1 MSKHG
6 AIKLSTLIIT
16 ALLLAAALSAS
27 EAARPEGTLTVA
39 VATFGNERWLPHLY
53 VGAED
58 VVLKPMYENLLTR
71 DPKTGELAPMLAE
84 RWKVA
89 DGGRTWTFYLR
100 KGVQFHGG
108 RGEMTA
114 EDVKFTFNT
123 IAKDGSANSL
133 APEFRLIKSMEVENP
148 YTLTVRFDKP
158 FVVFGTK
165 VNPRLFAPV
174 AFIQPKRYVETAKD
188 DGAERLPVATGPWK
202 FVEHVRGDRIV
213 YEAVENHWR
222 ATPHFKRLVFVKVP
236 EPSTRMAMLRAGSV
250 DVIEVGGEYADELK
264 QDAMRTL
271 LMPNTSWL
279 YIILG
284 GQWATKPTY
293 DPKVPWAQPDAER
306 ARKVRMALNLAVDKQ
321 AIVQRVLGG
330 LGTVMG
336 SWLMYPSDPW
346 ASDALKKPYP
356 YDPAKAK
363 ALLAEAGYPS
373 GFETTM
379 NLTAWPGRG
388 FLPDVGEAVA
398 TYWEKIGIRVKRR
411 PVDRAIFAS
420 DFRARAYAGVALA
433 SAIHLLLDVN
443 ASERDQQILMHHLGL
458 DKPLP
463 VQYGLY
469 VRNIFLGDFGNSVLT
484 RRPVT
489 EHIWERLPA
498 TVELGLVAM
507 LLSVLIGVP
516 LGVYSAVHR
525 GGTLDGA
532 ARVFAVLGQS
542 MPTFWLGLMLILLF
556 GVVLRLLPAG
566 GRGGIEHLILP
577 AFTLGYFT
585 SAAILRLTRSAMLEV
600 LG

>member
-1 MSKHG
+1 MKTRRWVVSMVAAIGLLTAISAHG
-6 AIKLSTLIIT
+6 Q
-16 ALLLAAALSAS
+16 AAK
-27 EAARPEGTLTVA
+27 PEGTLTVA

-89 DGGRTWTFYLR
+89 DGGRTWSFYLR

-158 FVVFGTK
+158 FVVFGNK
-165 VNPRLFAPV
+165 VNQGLFASV
-174 AFIQPKRYVETAKD
+174 AFIQSKRYVETAKD

-264 QDAMRTL
+264 QVGVRTL

-411 PVDRAIFAS
+411 PVDRAIFAA
-420 DFRARAYAGVALA
+420 DFRARAYSGVALA
-433 SAIHLLLDVN
+433 YASPLVAPEPWEVLYRAGYTKAGLCLFVEQPKLDEFIDRLAGQPN
-443 ASERDQQILMHHLGL
+443 
-458 DKPLP
+458 
-463 VQYGLY
+463 Y
-469 VRNIFLGDFGNSVLT
+469 T
-484 RRPVT
+484 
-489 EHIWERLPA
+489 ERLRIMRDEMGPWLSEY
-498 TVELGLVAM
+498 VPGVA
-507 LLSVLIGVP
+507 I
-516 LGVYSAVHR
+516 
-525 GGTLDGA
+525 GA
-532 ARVFAVLGQS
+532 AHTIAGLGPRVGDWPVIPGHMGFHN
-542 MPTFWLGLMLILLF
+542 WEYI
-556 GVVLRLLPAG
+556 
-566 GRGGIEHLILP
+566 GR
-577 AFTLGYFT
+577 A
-585 SAAILRLTRSAMLEV
+585 R
-600 LG
+600 

>member
-1 MSKHG
+1 MKTRRWVVSMVAAIGLLTAIAAHG
-6 AIKLSTLIIT
+6 Q
-16 ALLLAAALSAS
+16 AAK
-27 EAARPEGTLTVA
+27 PEGTLTVA

-89 DGGRTWTFYLR
+89 DGGRTWSFYLR

-158 FVVFGTK
+158 FVVFGNK
-165 VNPRLFAPV
+165 VNQGLFASV
-174 AFIQPKRYVETAKD
+174 AFIQSKRYVETAKD

-264 QDAMRTL
+264 QVGVRTL

-411 PVDRAIFAS
+411 PVDRAIFAA
-420 DFRARAYAGVALA
+420 DFRARAYSGVALA
-433 SAIHLLLDVN
+433 Y
-443 ASERDQQILMHHLGL
+443 AS
-458 DKPLP
+458 PLVAP
-463 VQYGLY
+463 EPWGCCTAPG
-469 VRNIFLGDFGNSVLT
+469 I
-484 RRPVT
+484 RRPGCACSSSN
-489 EHIWERLPA
+489 R
-498 TVELGLVAM
+498 
-507 LLSVLIGVP
+507 S
-516 LGVYSAVHR
+516 S
-525 GGTLDGA
+525 
-532 ARVFAVLGQS
+532 
-542 MPTFWLGLMLILLF
+542 
-556 GVVLRLLPAG
+556 
-566 GRGGIEHLILP
+566 
-577 AFTLGYFT
+577 T
-585 SAAILRLTRSAMLEV
+585 SSSTGSRASRITRSACASCATRWARGSPSTCRVSRSGRPTRSRGWGPES
-600 LG
+600 GTGP